1 MRHRMVL
8 GLVLAVTLLAAAC
21 GSPGG
26 ESGAGGGGGVGAGP
40 DTPVTSSPRP
50 RDPMPN
56 SGGPM
61 RVEPRDGLVD
71 VRPVRFEKAEVKDEG
86 TLEIQFFDGVEECY
100 GVDRVEVGYEPEK
113 VTVTLFT
120 GREPEAEVCIEL
132 AVLKSVEVALD
143 EPVDGRKVVD
153 GAKKLGAG

>member
-1 MRHRMVL
+1 MPHRIL
-8 GLVLAVTLLAAAC
+8 LVLLLAATLLAAAC

-26 ESGAGGGGGVGAGP
+26 ESGAGGGGDAGAGP

-71 VRPVRFEKAEVKDEG
+71 VRPVRFEKAEIKDEN
-86 TLEIQFFDGVEECY
+86 TVEIQFFDGVEECY
-100 GVDRVEVGYEPEK
+100 GVDRVEVGYAPEEI
-113 VTVTLFT
+113 TVTLFP
-120 GREPEAEVCIEL
+120 GREPEAEMCIEL

-143 EPVDGRKVVD
+143 EPLDGRKIVD